1 MSASGV
7 PGSAPW
13 AVGLAVAVALASS
26 SCSHSASG
34 SAPAASGLSPLPPA
48 PARACRPSAT
58 AEATTLV
65 SNAAERIASSLIGIA
80 VGVEDRDDRDVQL
93 ARLRDGK
100 VLLVGVDD
108 PDRRRHLDH
117 VADTTE
123 AALQL
128 VLLAGQHQDFLLG
141 ATLEAT
147 GLLHG
152 LQLLEALEAL
162 VHGGEVG
169 EHAAQPALVHIRHAD
184 AGRLIGDGFLR
195 LLLGADEHDRPT
207 VRDRLLDELV
217 RLVDVG
223 QRLLQV
229 DDVDAVA
236 VGEDEP
242 LHLGIPAPGL
252 MPEVGAAV
260 QQLFHGYNSHN

>member
-1 MSASGV
+1 MIGMFSLRAS
-7 PGSAPW
+7 
-13 AVGLAVAVALASS
+13 
-26 SCSHSASG
+26 
-34 SAPAASGLSPLPPA
+34 
-48 PARACRPSAT
+48 R
-58 AEATTLV
+58 
-65 SNAAERIASSLIGIA
+65 
-80 VGVEDRDDRDVQL
+80 DRE
-93 ARLRDGK
+93 

-108 PDRRRHLDH
+108 PDRRRHLGH
-117 VADTTE
+117 VADTAE

-152 LQLLEALEAL
+152 LELLEALQAL

-169 EHAAQPALVHIRHAD
+169 EHAAQPALVHVRHAD
-184 AGRLIGDGFLR
+184 AGRLVGDGLLR
-195 LLLGADEHDRPT
+195 LLLGADEHDRSA
-207 VRDRLLDELV
+207 VGDGLLDELV

-242 LHLGIPAPGL
+242 LHLGIPATGL

-260 QQLFHGYNSHN
+260 KQLLHGYNSHGWPCPFVVGCRPASGDAGPWRLLRCRTRRELDRDRPACGATLVERGCGAGARSQPADASCG

>member
-1 MSASGV
+1 MTGIPSLRAS
-7 PGSAPW
+7 PTAM
-13 AVGLAVAVALASS
+13 
-26 SCSHSASG
+26 CS
-34 SAPAASGLSPLPPA
+34 L
-48 PARACRPSAT
+48 
-58 AEATTLV
+58 LV
-65 SNAAERIASSLIGIA
+65 STT
-80 VGVEDRDDRDVQL
+80 QT
-93 ARLRDGK
+93 
-100 VLLVGVDD
+100 
-108 PDRRRHLDH
+108 
-117 VADTTE
+117 AD
-123 AALQL
+123 AALEL

-147 GLLHG
+147 GLLHR
-152 LQLLEALEAL
+152 LELLEALQPL

-169 EHAAQPALVHIRHAD
+169 EHAAQPTLVHVGHAD
-184 AGRLIGDGFLR
+184 AGRLLGDGFLS
-195 LLLGADEHDRPT
+195 LLLRADEHDAAAMG
-207 VRDRLLDELV
+207 DSLLDELV

-260 QQLFHGYNSHN
+260 QQLFHGYNSHNVVAGLLYCRLTRSVG

>member
-1 MSASGV
+1 MTGMPSLRAS
-7 PGSAPW
+7 PTAR
-13 AVGLAVAVALASS
+13 
-26 SCSHSASG
+26 CS
-34 SAPAASGLSPLPPA
+34 L
-48 PARACRPSAT
+48 
-58 AEATTLV
+58 LV
-65 SNAAERIASSLIGIA
+65 STTQIGR
-80 VGVEDRDDRDVQL
+80 GH
-93 ARLRDGK
+93 
-100 VLLVGVDD
+100 LL
-108 PDRRRHLDH
+108 H
-117 VADTTE
+117 VADTAE
-123 AALQL
+123 AALEL

-152 LQLLEALEAL
+152 LELLEALQPL

-169 EHAAQPALVHIRHAD
+169 EHAAQPALVHVRHAD
-184 AGRLIGDGFLR
+184 AGRLVGDGLLR
-195 LLLGADEHDRPT
+195 LLLGADEHDAAT
-207 VRDRLLDELV
+207 VGDGFLDELV

-242 LHLGIPAPGL
+242 LHLGIPATGL

-260 QQLFHGYNSHN
+260 QQLLHGYNSHGRPCPSCCRLSPGVG